1 MQPQQ
6 MHLESSEEEKMTGF
20 QKLMLIVLVMGT
32 MFFIQRSMLG

>member
-6 MHLESSEEEKMTGF
+6 MHLESTEEKMSGF
-20 QKLMLIVLVMGT
+20 QKLMLVMIVMGT